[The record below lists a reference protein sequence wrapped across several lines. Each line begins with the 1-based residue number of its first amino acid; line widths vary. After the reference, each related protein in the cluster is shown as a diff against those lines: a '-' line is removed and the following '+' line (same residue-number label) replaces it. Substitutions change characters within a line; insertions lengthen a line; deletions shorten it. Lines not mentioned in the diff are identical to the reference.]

1 MSKRS
6 LWFLFF
12 LITGGGQ
19 AFAADDVRLIAESN
33 IAKWNEALAKGK
45 VEDILSL
52 YTDNAMLVQPNGAVS
67 TSKGEIRAFWQT
79 MIDKKSGALTVDI
92 MDARGEHEDTIVT
105 KTTLSDVK
113 TLQDPQR
120 VKQLMKYSYDGVL
133 YSVLKR
139 QNDGTW
145 KAQVQRWSERNKS

>member
-12 LITGGGQ
+12 LIIGGGQ

-33 IAKWNEALAKGK
+33 VAKWNEALAKGK

-67 TSKGEIRAFWQT
+67 RSRGEIRAFGQT
-79 MIDKKSGALTVDI
+79 QIDKKAGSLTIDSVDV
-92 MDARGEHEDTIVT
+92 RSEQEDTIVT

-113 TLQDPQR
+113 TLQEP
-120 VKQLMKYSYDGVL
+120 K
-133 YSVLKR
+133 
-139 QNDGTW
+139 
-145 KAQVQRWSERNKS
+145 